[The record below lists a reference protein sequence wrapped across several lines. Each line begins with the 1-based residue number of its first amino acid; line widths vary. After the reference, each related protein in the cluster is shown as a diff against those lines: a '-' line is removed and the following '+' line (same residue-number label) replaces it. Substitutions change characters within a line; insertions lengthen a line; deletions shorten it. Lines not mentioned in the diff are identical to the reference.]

1 MGDIGLEP
9 ELRARIRVGSL
20 GPCSTSPAPAPAAGL
35 LVPIQLVK
43 MLVMVMVLEMD
54 DAV

>member
-20 GPCSTSPAPAPAAGL
+20 GPCSTSPAAGL